1 MKSIQLKNSRYEAYY
16 YSFKEW
22 LETLGYSDQ
31 VVYNQPNYLRE
42 FLSYLEAKQIE
53 YVAEAPKGI
62 MGEYLAYLQDRK
74 NHRRAGKLSN
84 TSVNMRIYAVEQ
96 FSKYLLKEHGIFL
109 PVTVGRLPES
119 HKAKKILT
127 TEEVEQLYKMT
138 DSDYL
143 GLRDRAMLSLFYG
156 CGLRCSEVVNLDMSD
171 MLWEKHLVYIRKAK
185 NHHERLVPMTKN
197 IREDLENYTLY
208 SRPFLIRKKPW
219 QKSFLV
225 GYRSHRMQQC
235 GLAHRL
241 KELLQASGITSYKSG
256 ITLHS
261 LRHSIGTHLLQKGM
275 KLDDIRQFLGHLSLE
290 STQIYTHL
298 LHELDD

>member
-1 MKSIQLKNSRYEAYY
+1 MKSIQLENSRYEAFYC
-16 YSFKEW
+16 SFKEW
-22 LETLGYSDQ
+22 LETLGYSDRM
-31 VVYNQPNYLRE
+31 VYGQPIYLRE
-42 FLSYLEAKQIE
+42 FLGYLEGKSIE
-53 YVAEAPKGI
+53 YIAEAPPGI
-62 MGEYLAYLQDRK
+62 VTDYAGYLRERK
-74 NHRRAGKLSN
+74 NYRRPGKLSN
-84 TSVNMRIYAVEQ
+84 VSINSRIYAVEQ
-96 FSKYLLKEHGIFL
+96 FSKYLIKEHGIFL
-109 PVTVGRLPES
+109 PVTVSKLPVV
-119 HKAKKILT
+119 KNLKPILT
-127 TEEVEQLYKMT
+127 TDEVERLYKVS
-138 DSDYL
+138 DNDYL
-143 GLRDRAMLSLFYG
+143 GLRDRAMLGLFYG
-156 CGLRCSEVVNLDMSD
+156 CGLRCGEGCNLDVSD
-171 MLWEKHLVYIRKAK
+171 VLWDKNLIYIRKAK
-185 NHHERLVPMTKN
+185 NHHERLVPVTKN

-225 GYRSHRMQQC
+225 GYRSHRMQQA

-241 KELLQASGITSYKSG
+241 KELLEKAGISKYKPG

>member
-1 MKSIQLKNSRYEAYY
+1 MKSIQLKNSRYEAYN
-16 YSFKEW
+16 YSFQQW

-31 VVYNQPNYLRE
+31 IVYYQPIYLRE
-42 FLSYLEAKQIE
+42 FLSYLEGKEIE
-53 YVAEAPKGI
+53 YIGEAPPDIVSQYAG
-62 MGEYLAYLQDRK
+62 YLRERK
-74 NHRRAGKLSN
+74 NYRRSGKLSN
-84 TSVNMRIYAVEQ
+84 VSINNRIYAVEQ
-96 FSKYLLKEHGIFL
+96 FSKYLIKEHGIFL
-109 PVTVGRLPES
+109 PVTVSKLPV
-119 HKAKKILT
+119 AKSPKTILT
-127 TEEVEQLYKMT
+127 TEEIELLYKVT

-143 GLRDRAMLSLFYG
+143 GLRDRAMLGLFYG
-156 CGLRCSEVVNLDMSD
+156 CGLRCGEVVNLDVSD
-171 MLWEKHLVYIRKAK
+171 ILWDKQLVYIRKAK

-208 SRPFLIRKKPW
+208 SRTFLIRKKPG

-225 GYRSHRMQQC
+225 GYRSHRIKGE
-235 GLAHRL
+235 GLGYRL
-241 KELLQASGITSYKSG
+241 KELLKLAGISSYKSG

-298 LHELDD
+298 LHELDE